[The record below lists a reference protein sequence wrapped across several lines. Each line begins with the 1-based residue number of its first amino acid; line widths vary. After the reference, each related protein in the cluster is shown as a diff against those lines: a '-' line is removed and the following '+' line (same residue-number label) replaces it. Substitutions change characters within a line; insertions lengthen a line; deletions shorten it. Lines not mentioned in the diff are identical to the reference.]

1 MNISVS
7 IDFTQLKN
15 AVAQCDGT
23 EKLELLQMLETETF
37 PNRFKKLLEQ
47 VKTDTLNL
55 DDITA
60 EVEAIRQARYDAR
73 RNWYQYLD

>member
-1 MNISVS
+1 
-7 IDFTQLKN
+7 
-15 AVAQCDGT
+15 
-23 EKLELLQMLETETF
+23 
-37 PNRFKKLLEQ
+37 
-47 VKTDTLNL
+47 L

>member
-1 MNISVS
+1 
-7 IDFTQLKN
+7 
-15 AVAQCDGT
+15 
-23 EKLELLQMLETETF
+23 MLETETF

-73 RNWYQYLD
+73 RN